1 MYLTERSRTRYW
13 TTRSTM
19 LPMNQVV
26 MITGASSGIGR
37 ATALEFAKRGAR
49 LVLGSRREGAV
60 TSLIGELGADRAVF
74 LPSDVTSK
82 RDMRALVDLAVE
94 RFGRLDVAINNAALE
109 AKGPLVDFSEESY
122 EQVFDTNVKG
132 VFLAMAAEIAAMRRT
147 GGGSIVNVG
156 ATSGSRGT
164 PNMSV
169 YSASK
174 HAVEGLTRSAALELA
189 KEGIRVNVVAPGPT
203 LTPMLDR
210 VTGGHADA
218 LASRVPM
225 GRAASADEVARAI
238 VWVASPEASF
248 VTGAVVPVNGG
259 MCAA

>member
-1 MYLTERSRTRYW
+1 MS
-13 TTRSTM
+13 
-19 LPMNQVV
+19 QVV
-26 MITGASSGIGR
+26 LITGASSGIGR
-37 ATALEFAKRGAR
+37 ATALEFAKRGAQ
-49 LVLGSRREGAV
+49 LVLGSRHEGAV
-60 TSLIGELGADRAVF
+60 RSLLEELGEARCVF
-74 LPSDVTSK
+74 LPSDVASK
-82 RDMRALVDLAVE
+82 RDMHALVDLAVE
-94 RFGRLDVAINNAALE
+94 RFGRLDIAINNAALE
-109 AKGPLVDFSEESY
+109 AKGPIADFSEETY
-122 EQVFDTNVKG
+122 ERVFDTNVKG

-156 ATSGSRGT
+156 ATSGSRGA
-164 PNMSV
+164 PNMSI

-174 HAVEGLTRSAALELA
+174 HAVEGLSRSAALELA

-210 VTGGHADA
+210 VTGGNTDA

-238 VWVASPEASF
+238 MWLASPEASF
-248 VTGAVVPVNGG
+248 VTGAVLPVNGG

>member
-1 MYLTERSRTRYW
+1 MS
-13 TTRSTM
+13 
-19 LPMNQVV
+19 QVV
-26 MITGASSGIGR
+26 IITGASSGIGR

-49 LVLGSRREGAV
+49 LVLGSRREHAV
-60 TSLIGELGADRAVF
+60 ASLMKELGEGRAVF
-74 LPSDVTSK
+74 RPTDVTSK
-82 RDMRALVDLAVE
+82 HDMRALVALALE

-109 AKGPLVDFSEESY
+109 AKGPIADFDEESY
-122 EQVFDTNVKG
+122 QRVFDTNVKG
-132 VFLAMAAEIAAMRRT
+132 VFLSMAAEIAAMRRT

-156 ATSGSRGT
+156 ATGGSRGT

-169 YSASK
+169 YAASK

-203 LTPMLDR
+203 LTPMLER
-210 VTGGHADA
+210 VTGGNTDV

-225 GRAASADEVARAI
+225 GRAASADEVARVIA
-238 VWVASPEASF
+238 WMASPEASF
-248 VTGAVVPVNGG
+248 VTGAVLPVNGG